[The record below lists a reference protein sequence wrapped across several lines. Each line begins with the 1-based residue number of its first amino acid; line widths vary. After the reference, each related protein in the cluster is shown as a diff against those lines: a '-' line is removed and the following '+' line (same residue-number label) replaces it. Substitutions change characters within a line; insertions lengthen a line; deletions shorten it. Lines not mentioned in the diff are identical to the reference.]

1 MSQNKKITKKFI
13 PYLVY
18 INGKHTTDHYL
29 VDKPERV
36 FEVCLSILEDW
47 HHGGWL
53 QPYNHKK
60 YTLDNYVKER
70 TDYTIKELEELA
82 KHTKEVK
89 VALGKYLPTMTVDE
103 MLVSLKKDFNENET
117 HDKMVQKAKEVVKK
131 KNKQEAPQ
139 LVDYFSSRSG
149 EYMQVRKI
157 YFTNQK
163 EIAGEA

>member
-1 MSQNKKITKKFI
+1 MSQNKKINKKFY
-13 PYLVY
+13 PYLIY
-18 INGKHTTDHYL
+18 INGKHNTDHYL

-47 HHGGWL
+47 NHGGWL
-53 QPYNHKK
+53 QPFNHKK
-60 YTLDNYVKER
+60 QTLEIYVKER
-70 TDYTIKELEELA
+70 TGLTIKKLEELA
-82 KHTKEVK
+82 QHTKDIK
-89 VALGKYLPTMTVDE
+89 VSLGRYLPTMTVDE
-103 MLVSLKKDFNENET
+103 ILASLKKDFNEDET

-131 KNKQEAPQ
+131 KNKQEAPH

-163 EIAGEA
+163 EIAGE